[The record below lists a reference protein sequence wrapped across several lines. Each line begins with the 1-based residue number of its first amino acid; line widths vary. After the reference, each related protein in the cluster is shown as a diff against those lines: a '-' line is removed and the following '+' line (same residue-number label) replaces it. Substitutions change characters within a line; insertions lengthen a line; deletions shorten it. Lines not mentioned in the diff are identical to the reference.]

1 MNYLP
6 DDIILYINTY
16 SDNYKD
22 LLNMKITC
30 KQNYKLITNFSLT
43 KLILNEKFLNYK
55 SVYRCVNVDCY
66 YDTSYTHEVVYHNN
80 YRRYIHYHQPAINK
94 FIINT
99 GNKHC
104 SYTAYTPYCYECFT
118 KYILKNAYSIYTILQ

>member
-55 SVYRCVNVDCY
+55 PINFCINRDCY
-66 YDTSYTHEVVYHNN
+66 YDTIYIHEVIYHNN
-80 YRRYIHYHQPAINK
+80 YRRYIHSHQSALNK
-94 FIINT
+94 FILYT
-99 GNKHC
+99 SNKQYNIC
-104 SYTAYTPYCYECFT
+104 TPYCGECFD
-118 KYILKNAYSIYTILQ
+118 KYVLNIESEDN